1 MGKVLV
7 VIVFLAM
14 LVLVVSA
21 MGMVSATSI
30 NIMERTREIVVLRAI
45 GATPKIIY
53 NLFVTE
59 GMMVSIVSIFIG
71 LLLSWPLSIVA
82 ARFFGDLMLDAP
94 LKFTLSHTGLVIT
107 LLATIIF
114 GWLASRIPAR
124 RANNVSTREAL
135 SYE

>member
-30 NIMERTREIVVLRAI
+30 NIMERTREIGVLRAI